1 MKKVAYLF
9 LLLLI
14 SLPVFVTACNSASNQ
29 DILYQTSTLNALMEG
44 VYDGTISLK
53 EVKQQGNFGVGT
65 FDNLDGEMVVLD
77 GRIYQIK
84 SDGKVY
90 LPEESTETPF
100 VAVTFF
106 NSDQTFNTENIANV
120 DQMTKLLDS
129 TLQTSNIFYAVKIDG
144 SFDYMKTRSV
154 PRQNK
159 PFPPLAKVTQSIF
172 EFKNIEG
179 TIIGLR
185 CPAFSSG
192 FNLPGYHFHFI
203 SKDKKGGGHVIDFKL
218 RNAKVE
224 IDATEGFY
232 MELPPSPE
240 FYQLDL
246 TGAKQD
252 DVNRIEKGGA
262 GN

>member
-9 LLLLI
+9 LFLLI
-14 SLPVFVTACNSASNQ
+14 SIPAFVTACNSASNQ

-120 DQMTKLLDS
+120 DHLLD
-129 TLQTSNIFYAVKIDG
+129 I
-144 SFDYMKTRSV
+144 R
-154 PRQNK
+154 P
-159 PFPPLAKVTQSIF
+159 
-172 EFKNIEG
+172 
-179 TIIGLR
+179 
-185 CPAFSSG
+185 
-192 FNLPGYHFHFI
+192 
-203 SKDKKGGGHVIDFKL
+203 
-218 RNAKVE
+218 
-224 IDATEGFY
+224 
-232 MELPPSPE
+232 
-240 FYQLDL
+240 
-246 TGAKQD
+246 
-252 DVNRIEKGGA
+252 
-262 GN
+262 